1 MPALH
6 AAVVYT
12 RDESSYLEMLTPELA
27 KGLQNRQRII
37 IEDLTAEVTRL
48 RSETTTL
55 KAARDTAAG
64 DVGRLSDLL
73 AGAKV
78 SLLKFGKL
86 SC

>member
-1 MPALH
+1 
-6 AAVVYT
+6 
-12 RDESSYLEMLTPELA
+12 LEMLTPELA

-48 RSETTTL
+48 RSETATL
-55 KAARDTAAG
+55 KTARDTAAG

-73 AGAKV
+73 AEAKV